1 MCNRISPVVQVFEVA
16 LPVFVFWVMF
26 INLIPEFDAQKA
38 EVGSEAARPSVLAIE
53 LAALEKTFEVALLE
67 SRPEGAAT
75 CQPRAPPWESDR
87 VLRIATP

>member
-53 LAALEKTFEVALLE
+53 LAALEKTGLNQ
-67 SRPEGAAT
+67 RKY
-75 CQPRAPPWESDR
+75 
-87 VLRIATP
+87 